1 MYHNRLYRHRGER
14 CAHEGFGG
22 RMFRHRGGRMGR
34 GFGLRRHFEQ
44 GDLRFVILHL
54 LAEKPRHGYEII
66 KAIEEKFGG
75 LYSPSPGVIYPTLTL
90 LEDLGYARVVS
101 EGEAGKEGSGK
112 KICEITDAG
121 RAFLAEN
128 QAALDAVLARM
139 AEITRA
145 YGGGPAPEIRR
156 AVHNLRMALQ
166 VRLGKGPL
174 TEQQVRD
181 ITAAL
186 DSAASAI
193 ERS

>member
-1 MYHNRLYRHRGER
+1 MFHNYLGRRPRGER
-14 CAHEGFGG
+14 CAHEPFGGGG

-44 GDLRFVILHL
+44 GDLRFVILNL

-90 LEDLGYARVVS
+90 LEDLGYARVIAD
-101 EGEAGKEGSGK
+101 AGDGGK
-112 KICEITDAG
+112 KICEITEAG

-128 QAALDAVLARM
+128 RATVEAVQARM
-139 AEITRA
+139 AEIGRA

-156 AVHNLRMALQ
+156 AVHNFRLALS

-174 TEQQVRD
+174 TEEQVRD
-181 ITAAL
+181 ITAAI
-186 DSAASAI
+186 DAAAAAI
-193 ERS
+193 ERG

>member
-1 MYHNRLYRHRGER
+1 MFGNHLGRHRGER
-14 CAHEGFGG
+14 HARGGFEGG

-90 LEDLGYARVVS
+90 LEDLGYARVVPD
-101 EGEAGKEGSGK
+101 AGDGGK
-112 KICEITDAG
+112 KICEITEAG
-121 RAFLAEN
+121 RTFLAEN
-128 QAALDAVLARM
+128 RATLDEVLARM
-139 AEITRA
+139 AEVNRA

-156 AVHNLRMALQ
+156 AVHNFREALS
-166 VRLGKGPL
+166 VRLGKGPM

-181 ITAAL
+181 ITAAI
-186 DSAASAI
+186 DAAAAAI
-193 ERS
+193 ERG